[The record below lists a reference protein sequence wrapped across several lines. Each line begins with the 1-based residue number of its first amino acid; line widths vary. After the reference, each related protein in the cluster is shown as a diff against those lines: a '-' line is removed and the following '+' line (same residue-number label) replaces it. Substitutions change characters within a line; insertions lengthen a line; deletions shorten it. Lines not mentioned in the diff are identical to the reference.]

1 MRTRRHRDKTLSALA
16 LLDKL
21 SDVAS
26 VLYRAKDL
34 FTYPFTGADM
44 NPVPKHK
51 KGISRWK

>member
-34 FTYPFTGADM
+34 FTSPSPERM
-44 NPVPKHK
+44 
-51 KGISRWK
+51 